1 MSSNSFIINSLHPKT
16 CNASRKGGTGC
27 DGFQP
32 DTYYFLVSDERKLS
46 EHFEKR
52 PLCMKPFFD
61 VAKAKNLTKITIFAP
76 YCGFSIIFA

>member
-1 MSSNSFIINSLHPKT
+1 MYSNSFIINALHPKI
-16 CNASRKGGTGC
+16 CGVRE
-27 DGFQP
+27 GFQS

-52 PLCMKPFFD
+52 PLSMKPFFD